1 MSRLLKISKAFS
13 RAAQTYD
20 THALIQTFAA
30 QKLVSK
36 IRSHGNQS
44 LGKVLEIGCGTGA
57 LSAHLTTQADVYV
70 LTDISDSLLE
80 KAYQKVNQS
89 HVFPLVTAGDWPCFT
104 ASFDLIVS
112 NLALHWFDEPKRALS
127 RLVACLKPGGRL
139 YLSALGNNT
148 FHEWRAAHHIAE
160 APCGVLDFV
169 SIGQLKDWLPLS
181 GGRSVEE
188 EWVSVHATNS
198 LTFLKALKSMGG
210 HLAHPGHKSLSIKL
224 LKKVMKIYDHNPQVS
239 CQILYGSY
247 QKPEK
252 VREE

>member
-1 MSRLLKISKAFS
+1 MTRLLKVSKTFSKA
-13 RAAQTYD
+13 AKTYD
-20 THALIQTFAA
+20 THALIQTFVA
-30 QKLVSK
+30 QKLASK
-36 IRSHGNQS
+36 IRSHENQS
-44 LGKVLEIGCGTGA
+44 LGKVLEIGCGTGI
-57 LSAHLTTQADVYV
+57 LSTHLATQADLYI
-70 LTDISDSLLE
+70 LTDISFSLLE
-80 KAYQKVNQS
+80 KAYQKNNQP
-89 HVFPLVTAGDWPCFT
+89 HVFPLVTSGDWPCFT

-139 YLSALGNNT
+139 YLSTLGNNT
-148 FHEWRAAHHIAE
+148 FHEWRTAHHIAE
-160 APCGVLDFV
+160 APCGILDFI

-188 EWVSVHATNS
+188 EWVSMRSPNS
-198 LTFLKALKSMGG
+198 LTFLRTLKGMGG
-210 HLAHPGHKSLSIKL
+210 NLSHPGYKPLPVKL